1 MKFRCSSLGKIMTEA
16 KTIDPALVTDDVR
29 RIMASKKRTEEE
41 KAILERL
48 KLYTLSDGAK
58 SHIKRLAAEDI
69 FGVDFTVTS
78 KYLEKGIMCEAES
91 LAMINR
97 VKGWSLV
104 KNTERRENKWLT
116 GEADAIGP
124 GWGLD
129 VKTSWSVETFP
140 LTAACAYDADYE
152 WQMRG
157 YMMLWDLPSWK
168 VAYGLVDTPE
178 ELIRYENRDIHIIAN
193 RVPEYQRVT
202 VFEVGRDHE
211 LEERIKIKCELASK
225 YHREVLTGFD
235 DEHRVV

>member
-1 MKFRCSSLGKIMTEA
+1 MKFRCSSLGKLMTEP
-16 KTIDPALVTDDVR
+16 KTIDPALITDDVR
-29 RIMASKKRTEEE
+29 RIMASKKRTDEE
-41 KAILERL
+41 KELLERL
-48 KLYTLSDGAK
+48 KLHTLSEGAK
-58 SHIKRLAAEDI
+58 THIKRLAAEDI
-69 FGVDFTVTS
+69 FGVDFAVAS

-104 KNTERRENKWLT
+104 KNTERLENKWLT

-140 LTAACAYDADYE
+140 LTAACAYDSDYE

-178 ELIRYENRDIHIIAN
+178 ELIRHENRDIHIVAN

-202 VFEVGRDHE
+202 VFEVERDSE
-211 LEERIKIKCELASK
+211 LEKKIKIKCELASK
-225 YHREVLTGFD
+225 YHREVLVRFD
-235 DEHRVV
+235 DEHRVA